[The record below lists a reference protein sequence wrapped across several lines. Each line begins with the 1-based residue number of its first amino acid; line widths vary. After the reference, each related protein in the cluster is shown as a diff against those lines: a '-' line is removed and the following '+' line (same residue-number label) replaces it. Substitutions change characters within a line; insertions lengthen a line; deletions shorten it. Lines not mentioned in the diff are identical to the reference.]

1 MVVSWRTPGQEFHD
15 RFCEFIKAFEK
26 ADYPSDYLDDDLSS
40 EVARAH
46 WAFCQV
52 LDRPC
57 G

>member
-1 MVVSWRTPGQEFHD
+1 MVVLWRTPGQEFHN
-15 RFCEFIKAFEK
+15 RFREFIEAFEK

-46 WAFCQV
+46 LAFCEV
-52 LDRPC
+52 LNRLW